1 MKRTLNIAL
10 WCSAGRGR
18 QTSRFWSGVLTG
30 LLIGVC
36 GGLLGGCGRQTAEWP
51 TALIQDAPVFPNYAI
66 EDLVIP
72 VNIAPLNF
80 VVAEDRW
87 AEAEVVK
94 LRAFAGDVAAEGA
107 WATARAADSLQV
119 KIRRQDGFRHVSFPV
134 VEWRRCLEA
143 AAQTAKTHAA
153 ASAAQTAGAGASGF
167 VTLDFYD
174 KDGRLLSPSPALLW
188 QVSSDKIDPYLL
200 YRLNAYDDNPCNYL
214 ETEERNITNFD
225 KRLLMDNRR
234 VDGQCFNCHAT
245 AQNDADCMSIH
256 LRGANGGTLLFTNGM
271 FRKIALPPGFPDLR
285 LSYPAWH
292 PSQKYIAYSSTR
304 IQAFLHA
311 NIYKIQD
318 LIVDTLGQLLVYDLE
333 RNLLLPAPSDR
344 KAAAEHRARYEVSFP
359 VWSPD
364 GTRLY
369 FCRAEKHRLDSGLSV
384 VQSLSRFRYHI
395 AAVDFDTLT
404 RRFSEPYVVCLD
416 STCSLSQP
424 AIDSSGRYMV
434 VTKLPLGSYPL
445 LNHGELAL
453 IDLSAR
459 DENGLC
465 AVQDIP
471 ALASKDGEKSHVFG
485 SNGHWMVFGS
495 KRINGSSSAPHI
507 VYFDRDGRFHAP
519 FVLPQERGDFY
530 LRWYRSF
537 LFPVLNRESAK
548 FSIDQWVEA
557 TRQPAQPIDM
567 RYFENEYSGHE
578 EVPSG
583 H

>member
-1 MKRTLNIAL
+1 MTGLFI
-10 WCSAGRGR
+10 
-18 QTSRFWSGVLTG
+18 GVL
-30 LLIGVC
+30 
-36 GGLLGGCGRQTAEWP
+36 GGLWGGCGRQTAEWP
-51 TALIQDAPVFPNYAI
+51 TALAQDAPIFPNYAI

-87 AEAEVVK
+87 AEAEMVK
-94 LRAFAGDVAAEGA
+94 LRAFAGDVTAEGT
-107 WATARAADSLQV
+107 WATARAVDSLQV

-153 ASAAQTAGAGASGF
+153 MANATQTAGAGARGF

-174 KDGRLLSPSPALLW
+174 KDGRLVAETHAAMANAATSPHTPALLW
-188 QVSSDKIDPYLL
+188 QVAAEPIDPYLV
-200 YRLNAYDDNPCNYL
+200 YRLSAYDENPCKNL
-214 ETEERNITNFD
+214 EAEERNLTNFD
-225 KRLLMDNRR
+225 KRLLMDNQRTG
-234 VDGQCFNCHAT
+234 GQCFNCHAT
-245 AQNDADCMSIH
+245 AQNDAGSMSVH
-256 LRGANGGTLLFTNGM
+256 LRGANGGTLLFTNGT
-271 FRKIALPPGFPDLR
+271 FRKIALPDGFPNLR
-285 LSYPAWH
+285 LAYPAWH
-292 PSQKYIAYSSTR
+292 PSQKFIAFSSAR
-304 IQAFLHA
+304 IQVFPHTNA
-311 NIYKIQD
+311 YKTQD
-318 LIVDTLGQLLVYDLE
+318 LIIDTLGRMLVYDIE
-333 RNLLLPAPSDR
+333 RNLLLPVPSDR
-344 KAAAEHRARYEVSFP
+344 KAAALHNANYEVSFP
-359 VWSPD
+359 VFSPD

-369 FCRAEKHRLDSGLSV
+369 FCRAEKYRPDSNLSV
-384 VQSLSRFRYHI
+384 VQNLLRVRYHI

-424 AIDSSGRYMV
+424 TIDPNSRYMV
-434 VTKLPLGSYPL
+434 VTKLQLGSFPSQ
-445 LNHGELAL
+445 NGGELAL

-507 VYFDRDGRFHAP
+507 AYFDRDGRFHAP